1 LAASFFAQSGDV
13 GCPDEEETPCTDVEG
28 PGKLAV
34 VGSGACGAFGRAFEG
49 SASVGTSIVGQGT
62 WRI

>member
-1 LAASFFAQSGDV
+1 M
-13 GCPDEEETPCTDVEG
+13 DVEG

-49 SASVGTSIVGQGT
+49 SASVGTSIVAQGT
-62 WRI
+62 WRKGKRVGEKQGRVDQFVFLDV

>member
-1 LAASFFAQSGDV
+1 M
-13 GCPDEEETPCTDVEG
+13 DVEG

-62 WRI
+62 WRKGGRVDQFLFFQSVVKKKN